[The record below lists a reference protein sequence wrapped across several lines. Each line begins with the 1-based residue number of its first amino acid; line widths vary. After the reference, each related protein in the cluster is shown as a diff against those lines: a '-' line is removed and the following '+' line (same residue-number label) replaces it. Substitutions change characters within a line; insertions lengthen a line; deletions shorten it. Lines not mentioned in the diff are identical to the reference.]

1 MNIIY
6 MKKTIISNIFFKYS
20 TWKNILFLLA
30 FIILALAIS
39 KFIPFYREGIQEGLL
54 SSTSVVTIEN
64 ALNIYDSSV
73 DTICADS
80 VKNMSKL
87 KLSQADSVTFS
98 PILGDEA
105 LKNTAKIDKIIAL
118 KSTSDDVKKELAEV
132 NGKKYIAT
140 LKLLNALNKEVYSD
154 DETFTALLKQQTSAT
169 QDIVSGPNSVSSQLK
184 EYLKTLSVASSIK

>member
-1 MNIIY
+1 

-30 FIILALAIS
+30 FIILSLAIS

-118 KSTSDDVKKELAEV
+118 KSSSDDVKKELAEV

-154 DETFTALLKQQTSAT
+154 DETFTALLKQQTNVA

-184 EYLKTLSVASSIK
+184 EYLKTISVASSIK

>member
-1 MNIIY
+1 

-80 VKNMSKL
+80 IKNMSKL

-118 KSTSDDVKKELAEV
+118 KSSSDDVKKELAEV

-154 DETFTALLKQQTSAT
+154 DETFTALLKQQTNVA

-184 EYLKTLSVASSIK
+184 EYLKTISVASSIK

>member
-1 MNIIY
+1 

-30 FIILALAIS
+30 FIILSLAIS
-39 KFIPFYREGIQEGLL
+39 KCIPFYREGIQEGLL

-118 KSTSDDVKKELAEV
+118 KSSSDDVKKELAEV

-154 DETFTALLKQQTSAT
+154 DETFTALLKQQTNVA

-184 EYLKTLSVASSIK
+184 EYLKTISVASSIK